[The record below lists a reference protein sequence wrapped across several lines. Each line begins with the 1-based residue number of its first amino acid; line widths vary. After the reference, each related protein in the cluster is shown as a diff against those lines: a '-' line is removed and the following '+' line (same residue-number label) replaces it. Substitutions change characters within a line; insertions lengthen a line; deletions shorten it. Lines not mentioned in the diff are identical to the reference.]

1 MVAGSRALP
10 IDARADGA
18 IDLDE
23 ALEELR
29 HNTLGVVAVTLLVI
43 GWLWALINMM
53 INGIVTQRDIPGLFL
68 VVSMAVILVVRRR
81 RPATAC
87 WLLLPA
93 LVVTQAFFVLHYPSS
108 EVLAF
113 GLLGIVLLGP
123 VLGAWQAI
131 VGALLLWG
139 IGAGL
144 LLDRGA
150 LSMAQLLSSM
160 ALYTLCTG
168 AVWLAGR
175 SLRVAVSW
183 ALTGWQRAQDMLQE
197 ARERRGELYRVL
209 RALEEATYRIER
221 MNNELILARSEAEE
235 AHAIKARFVT
245 TVSHEIRGP
254 LNLILGFSRLMALS
268 PERYRA
274 PLPAEYR
281 ADVVTIYRNSQ
292 HLSSLVDDILDLSQ
306 IEAERLPLI
315 KDRVDL
321 ETEVLQEA
329 AQIVE
334 PLMQRKGLTLTLD
347 LHGDLPPLL
356 IDAVRIRQVV
366 LNLLTNAARFTERGG
381 VTVTTRLE
389 QERVVVSVRDTGP
402 GIPQENLAQ
411 LFKAFQQ
418 LPTAERASEK
428 GSGLGLSISKQ
439 LVELHGGEI
448 WIESQMGA
456 GRNTGTTVSFALP
469 LPGTTALASSASR
482 TEKSRRVVTDTNHVV
497 VVHPDALMVK
507 TLGRYLEGYQ
517 IVGLPNA
524 KEVPAVVEEL
534 HPRAIIAAQDATS
547 EVEDALGQLPYDVP
561 LIECALPKVASGAH
575 EGILG
580 YLVKPVSGEML
591 AAVIKQV
598 AWDGELTVLLVDDDP
613 DALRLLEM
621 MLVALPH
628 PYHILKAYE
637 GAQALEVMAEV
648 TPDLVLV
655 DLLMPGMGGEEL
667 IAHMQA
673 DERLAQVPVV
683 IVSARDWSEEA
694 LTVSLPLAVH
704 RRRALPL
711 DDAAQCLLTLL
722 KEVTP
727 RYLPEP
733 ARAAASAPAP
743 PR

>member
-1 MVAGSRALP
+1 M
-10 IDARADGA
+10 
-18 IDLDE
+18 
-23 ALEELR
+23 
-29 HNTLGVVAVTLLVI
+29 T
-43 GWLWALINMM
+43 
-53 INGIVTQRDIPGLFL
+53 
-68 VVSMAVILVVRRR
+68 VILVVRRR
-81 RPATAC
+81 RPETAC

-93 LVVTQAFFVLHYPSS
+93 LVVAQALFVAHYPGS

-131 VGALLLWG
+131 VAAMLLWG
-139 IGAGL
+139 VGVGL

-150 LSMAQLLSSM
+150 LAPTQLLSSL
-160 ALYTLCTG
+160 ALYALCTG

-183 ALTGWQRAQDMLQE
+183 ALTGWQRAQDMLEE

-235 AHAIKARFVT
+235 ARAAKARFVS

-315 KDRVDL
+315 KDRMDL
-321 ETEVLQEA
+321 ETEVLGEA

-356 IDAVRIRQVV
+356 IDGVRIRQVA
-366 LNLLTNAARFTERGG
+366 LNLLTNAARFTDSGG
-381 VTVTTRLE
+381 VTVKTRLE

-418 LPTAERASEK
+418 LPTPERSVDK

-448 WIESQMGA
+448 WIESRMGA
-456 GRNTGTTVSFALP
+456 GPDTGTTVSFSLP
-469 LPGTTALASSASR
+469 LPGFAIAASGAIR
-482 TEKSRRVVTDTNHVV
+482 QEARGRVAVDKDHVV
-497 VVHPDALMVK
+497 VIHQDAVMVK

-517 IVGLPNA
+517 VIGLPNA
-524 KEVPAVVEEL
+524 REVRAVIEEL
-534 HPRAIIAAQDATS
+534 HPRAIIAAQGATR
-547 EVEDALGQLPYDVP
+547 ELEDALGGLAYDVP
-561 LIECALPKVASGAH
+561 LIECALPRVASGAH

-598 AWDGELTVLLVDDDP
+598 PWDGELTILLVDDDP
-613 DALRLLEM
+613 DALRLIEM
-621 MLVALPH
+621 MLSALPH
-628 PYHILKAYE
+628 PYRICKAYE
-637 GAQALEVMAEV
+637 GAQALEIMAEV

-655 DLLMPGMGGEEL
+655 DLLMPGMGGEDL

-694 LTVSLPLAVH
+694 LTVGLPLAVH

-711 DDAAQCLLTLL
+711 SDAAQCLLALL
-722 KEVTP
+722 KEVGP

-733 ARAAASAPAP
+733 ARAATSAPTP